1 MVQESQHLPSALA
14 RQAHLSLQ
22 AAHRDPEVQQNQQ
35 PRLGHFHHENR
46 DCHGSQEG
54 QLNLEGQVHPFLQW
68 DLQDLEDPR
77 GREDL
82 LLHHFQ
88 LFLQHPSLLCHL
100 CHPWGQEFLQFLF
113 LLAYLEDLVG
123 LCLQGSQMVLDCLLG
138 RQGRGLQPFPSPQG
152 VRLFLVLLSP
162 PGFRVLL

>member
-54 QLNLEGQVHPFLQW
+54 QLNLEGQVHPRKQMLDGYCPKREQNIM
-68 DLQDLEDPR
+68 QLEDP
-77 GREDL
+77 E
-82 LLHHFQ
+82 HEEQ
-88 LFLQHPSLLCHL
+88 
-100 CHPWGQEFLQFLF
+100 
-113 LLAYLEDLVG
+113 
-123 LCLQGSQMVLDCLLG
+123 G
-138 RQGRGLQPFPSPQG
+138 RQGRE
-152 VRLFLVLLSP
+152 R
-162 PGFRVLL
+162 